1 MKLNI
6 SGAFLLVT
14 RLDFEKEVA
23 KFTLLKGQSIREV
36 DAGGEDGTS
45 FTILVGNVSVNLS
58 GKELIGSTK
67 GDDVD

>member
-1 MKLNI
+1 M
-6 SGAFLLVT
+6 VT

-45 FTILVGNVSVNLS
+45 FTILVGNVSVNLR

>member
-45 FTILVGNVSVNLS
+45 FTILVGNVSVNLR